1 MAQKGGLNDGSR
13 RIGRH
18 ASMDLGSNTIRLLVA
33 DAESHESFK
42 ELYSSQKIT
51 RLAQRSHETGLLSE
65 EAIERTLDGAAELL
79 DGAAHLRPF
88 FVSAA
93 ATHAVRRAKNGPEFA
108 GRFRQRLGF
117 PLNVI
122 EWEKEA
128 ELSLKGAGT
137 VVGVE
142 SPILLFDVGGGSTE
156 FIYRGADARVRAV
169 GTELGVVRLAETFIK
184 HAPLVMEEYKS
195 LEAYLKAELAKTSR
209 ELSPGKPFRLVG
221 TAGTITSIAAIIY
234 NVRSYSPE
242 RVNNKILLRKAVAE
256 LLGDIGKLTLG
267 ERSGITTLENG
278 REDLIIPGMA
288 IALAVMDAFDED
300 SITVSDAGLREGIMS
315 AAIDGFIPS
324 ELLS

>member
-1 MAQKGGLNDGSR
+1 MR
-13 RIGRH
+13 HVGRH
-18 ASMDLGSNTIRLLVA
+18 ASMDIGSNTIRLLVA
-33 DAESHESFK
+33 DAGPCESFK
-42 ELYSSQKIT
+42 KLYSSQKIT

-65 EAIERTLDGAAELL
+65 EAMERTIAGAGELL
-79 DGAAHLRPF
+79 AGAAHLRPF

-137 VVGVE
+137 VVGMKN
-142 SPILLFDVGGGSTE
+142 PILLFDIGGGSTE

-184 HAPLVMEEYKS
+184 HAPLVMEEYRN
-195 LEAYLKAELAKTSR
+195 LEAYLKAELAKTAL
-209 ELSPGKPFRLVG
+209 ELSPEKPFLLVG

-242 RVNNKILLRKAVAE
+242 RVNNKILPRKAVAD
-256 LLGDIGKLTLG
+256 LLGEIGRLTLG
-267 ERSGITTLENG
+267 ERSKITTLENG
-278 REDLIIPGMA
+278 REDLIIPGIA
-288 IALAVMDAFDED
+288 LALAVMDAFAVEY
-300 SITVSDAGLREGIMS
+300 ITVSDAGLREGIMS
-315 AAIDGFIPS
+315 AAVEGSIPS
-324 ELLS
+324 ELLSQQKGKIS